1 MSRQTKKLTIRAGY
15 VKFTAEMIEKFSP
28 QRHLDKLV
36 APIIVA
42 HGTLETPEF
51 QRQNREF
58 AAAVKAAGKPV
69 KFLVGP
75 RLYAFRDARRWEIPT
90 GYWAAQCWSK

>member
-1 MSRQTKKLTIRAGY
+1 
-15 VKFTAEMIEKFSP
+15 MIEKFSP

-42 HGTLETPEF
+42 HGTLETPKF

-58 AAAVKAAGKPV
+58 AAAVKAAGEACKIP
-69 KFLVGP
+69 GRP
-75 RLYAFRDARRWEIPT
+75 RLYAFRDVRDAGKSLRATGPRNAGANETERRLHCRFLKSIE
-90 GYWAAQCWSK
+90 